1 MEIDISKLEEVCGSK
16 PSNMEFILVGND
28 PNFVYQID
36 PSYQVKILYD
46 AESNIINVNSWLEC
60 DVTRNNCLYNTQSS
74 FTLTYVCNV
83 SASRLSVGI
92 GRFKFVAKSLVKG
105 SYWSNYFCK

>member
-60 DVTRNNCLYNTQSS
+60 GNYVAGGWSDVLPGMINWERSILIIYS
-74 FTLTYVCNV
+74 LIIV
-83 SASRLSVGI
+83 SYLIKDKLKDLLFR
-92 GRFKFVAKSLVKG
+92 
-105 SYWSNYFCK
+105 